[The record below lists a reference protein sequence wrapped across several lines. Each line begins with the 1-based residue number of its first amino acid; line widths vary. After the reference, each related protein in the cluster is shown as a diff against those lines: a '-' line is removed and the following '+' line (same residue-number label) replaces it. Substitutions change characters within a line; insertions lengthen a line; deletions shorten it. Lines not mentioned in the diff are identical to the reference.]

1 MVTMQDVAKAAGVS
15 TMTVSNV
22 LNNYPHIRDETR
34 DRVLR
39 AIDELGYRVNVAA
52 RNLRAGRTNTIGF
65 AVPEVD
71 RPYFGQLASRII
83 AKAAAAGY
91 RVVIEQ
97 TGADRENELSA
108 IVSSRNR
115 MYDALILSAV
125 GLGTGDRELLRVDF
139 PMVILGETVFEGPV
153 DHIALPNVEGTFA
166 ATRHL
171 IAQGSRRIAIVEGED
186 SSAPNVSS
194 LRHGGYLRALQTSDV
209 DFDPA
214 LSIGIPEL
222 TLAEGRKA
230 AERLADS
237 QVSFDGIVCVTDT
250 VALGVMRGLADRG
263 IRVPEDVRVIG
274 FDGIEEGE
282 YSIPRLSTVAPDH
295 DEVAALAIDL
305 VLRRIAGNGEW
316 EPREFVSSFRVVA
329 RESTA

>member
-22 LNNYPHIRDETR
+22 LNHYPHVRDETR

-39 AIDELGYRVNVAA
+39 AIDDLGYRVNVAA

-83 AKAAAAGY
+83 ARASAAGY

-125 GLGTGDRELLRVDF
+125 GLGTADRELLRVDF

-171 IAQGSRRIAIVEGED
+171 IARGSRRIAIVEGND
-186 SSAPNVSS
+186 SLPPNVSS
-194 LRHGGYLRALQTSDV
+194 LRHGGYIRALRESGV
-209 DFDPA
+209 EFDPA

-222 TLAEGRKA
+222 TLAGGRGA
-230 AERLADS
+230 AERLVDS
-237 QVSFDGIVCVTDT
+237 GTAFDGIVCITDT

-263 IRVPEDVRVIG
+263 VRVPEDVRVIG
-274 FDGIEEGE
+274 FDAIEEGE
-282 YSIPRLSTVAPDH
+282 YSIPRLSTVDPDH
-295 DEVAALAIDL
+295 DEVAALAVDL
-305 VLRRIAGNGEW
+305 VLRRIAGDTEW
-316 EPREFVSSFRVVA
+316 QPREFVSSFRVVA

>member
-22 LNNYPHIRDETR
+22 LNHYPHVRDETR

-39 AIDELGYRVNVAA
+39 AIDDLGYRVNVAA

-83 AKAAAAGY
+83 ARASAAGY

-97 TGADRENELSA
+97 TGADRETELSA

-125 GLGTGDRELLRVDF
+125 GLGTADRELLRVDF

-171 IAQGSRRIAIVEGED
+171 IARGSRRIAIVEGLDELP
-186 SSAPNVSS
+186 PNVSS
-194 LRHGGYLRALQTSDV
+194 LRHGGYLRALRAAGV
-209 DFDPA
+209 EFDPA
-214 LSIGIPEL
+214 LSIAIPGL
-222 TLAEGRKA
+222 TLAGGRSA
-230 AERLADS
+230 AERLVDS
-237 QVSFDGIVCVTDT
+237 GVPFDGIVCITDT

-263 IRVPEDVRVIG
+263 VRVPEDVRVIG
-274 FDGIEEGE
+274 FDAIEEGE

-295 DEVAALAIDL
+295 DEVAALAVDL
-305 VLRRIAGNGEW
+305 VLRRIAGDAEW
-316 EPREFVSSFRVVA
+316 APREFVSSFRIVA